1 MTHISRRRF
10 LVTTAQTAAGA
21 VICSPILCWG
31 RTSRTR
37 FPLTFFH
44 THTEECLR
52 IVHTPGCCSRSVQKK
67 IKRFLRDFRTGDT
80 HPIDPVLL
88 DMICRIQHASG
99 SRGTIQ
105 VISGYRSPKT
115 NSALRKAS
123 SGVAKKSLHMKG
135 RAIDIRITDL
145 PTEKLRDA
153 GEALRAGGVGYY
165 ADSDF
170 VHLDTGAFR
179 TW

>member
-10 LVTTAQTAAGA
+10 LSAAAQTAAGA
-21 VICSPILCWG
+21 LICSPILCWG
-31 RTSRTR
+31 RTSSVR

-44 THTEECLR
+44 LHTEECLK
-52 IVHTPGCCSRSVQKK
+52 IEHTPGRCPRSVQKK
-67 IKRFLRDFRTGDT
+67 MKRFLRDFRTGDT
-80 HPIDPVLL
+80 HPIDPALL
-88 DMICRIQHASG
+88 DMLCRIQHASG

-123 SGVAKKSLHMKG
+123 SGVAKKSLHMRG
-135 RAIDIRITDL
+135 RAIDLRITDL
-145 PTEKLRDA
+145 PTAKLRDA
-153 GEALRAGGVGYY
+153 AAALRTGGVGYY
-165 ADSDF
+165 ADSNF
-170 VHLDTGAFR
+170 VHIDTGAFR